1 MDNNYQQPTENVL
14 YQQQYLNYA
23 YQLMQKNCQFSS
35 NNHQL
40 LQQANC
46 TQFKSYN
53 ANTTTTANGINNVNT
68 NQLSHSNLTTPHSLG
83 AVYNNNN
90 GITSK
95 HNTIYRQQLNNLNP
109 QQINYNQNSSL
120 YMDDSQYWQNSQH
133 YQQSQQYIPN
143 NVHQSMSMSQYL
155 NKISQPPPPPPPP
168 LSANQY
174 PNYYN
179 SFDTQNQDYSM
190 TDFPNQI
197 PSSNIKNLHFEQEN
211 SMNMGLQNSDF
222 VIKQEQITP
231 TKISSNNLVKESDYL
246 NNFISN
252 SPPSVD
258 YQRTSNPK
266 TASYL
271 YNQNLNDSGF
281 NSNPS
286 SVESVFSSKQSSL
299 SDISSS
305 FEEQLNEFENS
316 DNSIESNIK
325 LLSIQEATIDQNNI
339 NGNSDECSLNLF
351 ICWMDNDESQLN
363 DIELEMREILK
374 QQIALNLCILSNRTS
389 YKIK

>member
-1 MDNNYQQPTENVL
+1 
-14 YQQQYLNYA
+14 
-23 YQLMQKNCQFSS
+23 
-35 NNHQL
+35 
-40 LQQANC
+40 
-46 TQFKSYN
+46 
-53 ANTTTTANGINNVNT
+53 
-68 NQLSHSNLTTPHSLG
+68 
-83 AVYNNNN
+83 
-90 GITSK
+90 
-95 HNTIYRQQLNNLNP
+95 
-109 QQINYNQNSSL
+109 
-120 YMDDSQYWQNSQH
+120 
-133 YQQSQQYIPN
+133 
-143 NVHQSMSMSQYL
+143 MSMSQYL
-155 NKISQPPPPPPPP
+155 NKISQPPPPPP

-190 TDFPNQI
+190 NDFPNQI

-211 SMNMGLQNSDF
+211 SMIMGLQNCKILIFFKDKFYLYFFAYYIADF

-246 NNFISN
+246 NNFNSN

-299 SDISSS
+299 SDISGS